1 MNKFNKLIKS
11 INSRF
16 GKFNNNELE
25 SVLNVLNNN
34 KRLDYVKKLED
45 FQKFKVKYS
54 IACNSGTSG
63 LHSALAALDLK
74 KVMKL

>member
-25 SVLNVLNNN
+25 NVLNVLNNN
-34 KRLDYVKKLED
+34 KKLDYVKKLEGF
-45 FQKFKVKYS
+45 FQKNLRSNIQLRV
-54 IACNSGTSG
+54 IQ
-63 LHSALAALDLK
+63 ALQDYILL
-74 KVMKL
+74 

>member
-25 SVLNVLNNN
+25 NVLNVLNNN
-34 KRLDYVKKLED
+34 KKLDYVKKLE
-45 FQKFKVKYS
+45 
-54 IACNSGTSG
+54 G
-63 LHSALAALDLK
+63 LFSK
-74 KVMKL
+74 I